1 MLCSAATRMNKYLEK
16 IAETKPKSKSDK
28 VWDATGA
35 HVIGSF
41 ASTPLAVGSAIAG
54 QKTRKL
60 IRNNESSS
68 DLGTI
73 KKFMRDNNLHKKVTF
88 NARNHSVAR
97 ENLSKQYAAGLK
109 HINETTKPAYLH
121 NPKGR
126 SFIGG
131 VKNSP
136 RVKAF
141 HEANTTINKDV
152 IMHELGHAKDF
163 SRHSNLKRLGTMLG
177 RHPASKFAAGAATV
191 GMLSNEKTRDNAA
204 LIPAA
209 QAALVMREEG
219 MANYHAYKG
228 IKAHKGA
235 SAANKFL
242 KRMVKPNML
251 NYGLA
256 MAVPVASAV
265 VAKHMLNAADKKQAK
280 NNNGNN

>member
-1 MLCSAATRMNKYLEK
+1 MLCNVATNMNKYLEK
-16 IAETKPKSKSDK
+16 IAEKKPQSQGDK
-28 VWDATGA
+28 IWNATGA
-35 HVIGSF
+35 HILGGV
-41 ASTPLAVGSAIAG
+41 ASTPLMVGSVKAG
-54 QKTRKL
+54 LKTRSL
-60 IRNNESSS
+60 IRENEASA

-88 NARNHSVAR
+88 NARDHSVNR
-97 ENLSKQYAAGLK
+97 ENLSKPYAAGLK
-109 HINETTKPAYLH
+109 HINQNTSPAYLH

-126 SFIGG
+126 GFIGG
-131 VKNSP
+131 VRNTPYFKVH
-136 RVKAF
+136 RKADP
-141 HEANTTINKDV
+141 TINKDV

-163 SRHSNLKRLGTMLG
+163 ATHSNLKRMGTMLG
-177 RHPASKFAAGAATV
+177 RHPASKLAGGIATI

-235 SAANKFL
+235 PAANKFL
-242 KRMVKPNML
+242 KRMVKPNTL

-256 MAVPVASAV
+256 MAAPVAGAV
-265 VAKHMLNAADKKQAK
+265 VAKHILNAADKKRAK
-280 NNNGNN
+280 KNNGND